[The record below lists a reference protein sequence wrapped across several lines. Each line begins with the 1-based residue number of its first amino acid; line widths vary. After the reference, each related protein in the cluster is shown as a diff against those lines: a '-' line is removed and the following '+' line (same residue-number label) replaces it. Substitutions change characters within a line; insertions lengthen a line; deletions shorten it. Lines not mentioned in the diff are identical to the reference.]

1 MRLSNKS
8 TFSLASLI
16 LLLALGF
23 LYAVTPVMAHAPGS
37 DERAHDHPLL
47 ETLPAQNLNP
57 GTGPGQDDDT
67 DDPGEAE
74 VTAHNAHPSP
84 VITLKSGQ
92 TNVRGNMIALDATTN
107 TTFTLVVDYGMDVTD
122 SASSTDT
129 SGVLGDLSIDDTAH
143 ATLQVDSTVTADA
156 GLEITRVADD
166 ASMFEVVVTPGLYPN
181 ADTAADTNDDTLTF
195 RIQLPAGGLFS
206 LQTTEIGTGVDP
218 VTVPGGESL
227 ASEVYSFTLV
237 DELETITT
245 SDTTAP
251 VVSIGTPTFDAA
263 TGQVTFTITVTEANP
278 GTDAGDGLTLSD
290 ITSRLENGSVADFV
304 VNGDGTYTVVV
315 MPTDAAMPV
324 SLSVAAG
331 AVVDASDNS
340 SDGVEA
346 MTWTPDGYTPPVAPK
361 VTFTSTGS
369 ATTSEAFT
377 VTLGNADTTMVL
389 ADLNIGLSDITVTQ
403 TATDGTASVLARTYN
418 GTTGVVTFTPTAAGT
433 VKVAATVNGQTDES
447 GAITVMVP
455 RVPVAVTATPAATT
469 VGDSTS
475 IVVTLSAEDSD
486 DTVPSDLEAADFT
499 VMEGSIALNAVVNV
513 GAVTGTVSLTIT
525 PAGTEDATVTVDP
538 SEAGMAKISFDQ
550 VSVTVDRTA
559 PTIEFSAVTGA
570 KAGVAVEV
578 TITVDGADD
587 KLAVGDINVV
597 QTVNGSAES
606 LGHTYNADT
615 GVVTFTPNAAS
626 TVVVSVDKGAVMDA
640 VGNENAAADSGDIAV
655 AAADIVDK
663 TAPTATITGSQAT
676 ARAFEVTITFDEALK
691 ADETLTADEITVTG
705 GTIAN
710 VAVNATDAK
719 VYTGTVTP
727 DHGVTSVTI
736 QVNAEA
742 VKDASDNVNAATAHD
757 ITVRSTSA
765 PPDDP
770 VSSANK
776 LEGLVIPG
784 NSFVLLTHADP
795 EGLPETLSSDTTVVW
810 NDMPDLEAL
819 FYSGGSINITVSG
832 VGNRS
837 VLFTEFMWARNLAKI
852 GQTGELAHQWIEIYN
867 NNDDPVTAT
876 VETKAGRPALAHG
889 TDRVSNVVGGG
900 WAFTGLGQNGS
911 DDGEGGSAEVDFVS
925 MYRNQ
930 KARADK
936 DGSNKG
942 HWSAS
947 TETYLALHKG
957 TPGKF
962 ERSGVPV
969 IGTYNP
975 SLKPAIINEVANRD
989 SANKQYEWI
998 EILVTEGSQRFKNWE
1013 VEIITAVGTIKRVFT
1028 LPEIPGGQA
1037 VGAGKVLLVTATDP
1051 ASDPNHPLAPGY
1063 NVQKNNENQALGVG
1077 PNHPVKYIVRN
1088 FENELPNDGKFV
1100 LTLRTRN
1107 DRNNH
1112 EGVIDIAGWHDNLRQ
1127 DTGTSFTNL
1136 WPLSNYPAPSAN
1148 QNRFHEDTVHRRQH
1162 TGITGTKRSRTDRG
1176 DNADDGAFRDH
1187 GWTSIGY
1194 KRNTRP
1200 SNAHGGTPGYLN
1212 NTLKSE
1218 GGDATNNVVISEIMF
1233 DTSRNTPQWIEL
1245 QNLSSAYGIN
1255 VNNWSIFVKNYHLM
1269 DPDTDYT
1276 AGQLTE
1282 KRFDIDGY
1290 IPPNQTM
1297 LIVTHASRSHTLL
1310 PAERVHNLRLARG
1323 PKLLNPYGFQ
1333 ITLKAKTNKGANE
1346 HQTVDVVGNLGDAPA
1361 GSRRS
1366 DAQSYADLAWMLPSG
1381 TSEDG
1386 VRVSIARKTDE
1397 KIQTLDGRKKWSW
1410 VSSDDDPRLGRIFQ
1424 PTYYGLSSDISSPGQ
1439 TRGTPLPV
1447 NLSTFRPILEDGKV
1461 VIHWTTE
1468 SELDNAGFN
1477 ILRSETRNGEY
1488 KQVNSELIAGHG
1500 TTGERHTYKWVD
1512 QTAKPGVVYY
1522 YQIED
1527 VSFAGEHQVLAV
1539 TKLRGL
1545 ISAKNKLTTTWGELK
1560 SQD

>member
-8 TFSLASLI
+8 TFSLACFI
-16 LLLALGF
+16 LLLAF
-23 LYAVTPVMAHAPGS
+23 
-37 DERAHDHPLL
+37 
-47 ETLPAQNLNP
+47 
-57 GTGPGQDDDT
+57 
-67 DDPGEAE
+67 
-74 VTAHNAHPSP
+74 
-84 VITLKSGQ
+84 
-92 TNVRGNMIALDATTN
+92 
-107 TTFTLVVDYGMDVTD
+107 
-122 SASSTDT
+122 
-129 SGVLGDLSIDDTAH
+129 
-143 ATLQVDSTVTADA
+143 
-156 GLEITRVADD
+156 
-166 ASMFEVVVTPGLYPN
+166 VVTPAMAHDLNSAETTNPHNIAGN
-181 ADTAADTNDDTLTF
+181 TDADADHVAHAVVESIEALGDAADGYVGTDSFIIAIEFDSAGGTPIAGAFTAANIDIAGESGTWSVRDVTGSGLSYRARILPDSTATSDDEDVVISLTGDVLVSAEPGATAQAIYSPPDEADGTNPAKAVVNLDVTPPA
-195 RIQLPAGGLFS
+195 LPAVGATGAPTISGERS
-206 LQTTEIGTGVDP
+206 LTDLTANQWSGPFDVE
-218 VTVPGGESL
+218 
-227 ASEVYSFTLV
+227 F
-237 DELETITT
+237 TITG
-245 SDTTAP
+245 STTDM
-251 VVSIGTPTFDAA
+251 SLDLS
-263 TGQVTFTITVTEANP
+263 TITVTAE
-278 GTDAGDGLTLSD
+278 
-290 ITSRLENGSVADFV
+290 
-304 VNGDGTYTVVV
+304 
-315 MPTDAAMPV
+315 
-324 SLSVAAG
+324 
-331 AVVDASDNS
+331 
-340 SDGVEA
+340 
-346 MTWTPDGYTPPVAPK
+346 PDVF
-361 VTFTSTGS
+361 TF
-369 ATTSEAFT
+369 
-377 VTLGNADTTMVL
+377 DTNVRS
-389 ADLNIGLSDITVTQ
+389 IGPD
-403 TATDGTASVLARTYN
+403 R
-418 GTTGVVTFTPTAAGT
+418 F
-433 VKVAATVNGQTDES
+433 
-447 GAITVMVP
+447 
-455 RVPVAVTATPAATT
+455 AVTATPKAKTTTGDETAATPVT
-469 VGDSTS
+469 ITISVDDKADNTGMTTISVNLAPRTGATPNRAPAFASGSS
-475 IVVTLSAEDSD
+475 ISDITATAGTAITNVTL
-486 DTVPSDLEAADFT
+486 PAATDAD
-499 VMEGSIALNAVVNV
+499 GDAL
-513 GAVTGTVSLTIT
+513 TYSIT
-525 PAGTEDATVTVDP
+525 PAVGNGLTFNAGTRRLSGTPIAAMAQTVYTYTVSDGTADATLT
-538 SEAGMAKISFDQ
+538 FN
-550 VSVTVDRTA
+550 
-559 PTIEFSAVTGA
+559 
-570 KAGVAVEV
+570 
-578 TITVDGADD
+578 ITV
-587 KLAVGDINVV
+587 
-597 QTVNGSAES
+597 
-606 LGHTYNADT
+606 
-615 GVVTFTPNAAS
+615 
-626 TVVVSVDKGAVMDA
+626 
-640 VGNENAAADSGDIAV
+640 NAAA
-655 AAADIVDK
+655 
-663 TAPTATITGSQAT
+663 
-676 ARAFEVTITFDEALK
+676 
-691 ADETLTADEITVTG
+691 TG
-705 GTIAN
+705 G
-710 VAVNATDAK
+710 
-719 VYTGTVTP
+719 
-727 DHGVTSVTI
+727 
-736 QVNAEA
+736 
-742 VKDASDNVNAATAHD
+742 
-757 ITVRSTSA
+757 
-765 PPDDP
+765 P

-784 NSFVLLTHADP
+784 KSFVLLTHADP
-795 EGLPETLSSDTTVVW
+795 EGLPETLSSDATVVW

-819 FYSGGSINITVSG
+819 FYSGGSINITVPD

-837 VLFTEFMWARNLAKI
+837 VLFTEFMWARNLAKV
-852 GQTGELAHQWIEIYN
+852 GTAGELAHQWIEIYN
-867 NNDDPVTAT
+867 NNADDVTAT
-876 VETKAGRPALAHG
+876 VMTKAGRPALAHG

-925 MYRNQ
+925 MYKKN
-930 KARADK
+930 KSAGDK

-942 HWSAS
+942 HWGVSS
-947 TETYLALHKG
+947 EVYLAYHKG

-1013 VEIITAVGTIKRVFT
+1013 VEIITAVGAIKRVFT

-1112 EGVIDIAGWHDNLRQ
+1112 EGVIDIAGWHDNLGE

-1447 NLSTFRPILEDGKV
+1447 NLSTFRPTLEDGKV